1 MAIVVMGVSGSGKST
16 LGRLLADAL
25 GCPFLEGDEFHDAA
39 AIAKMSAGQPLDD
52 TDRWPWLDRVGH
64 ALGEAAA
71 TNGCAVAA
79 CSALRRSYRERLAA
93 AAGGHMRF
101 ILLDNDRDEL
111 VRRLS
116 DRTDHYMPASLLNSQ
131 LATLERPTAD
141 EAVLTLRSSAAPPDL
156 CRMALEWLDA
166 GGA

>member
-1 MAIVVMGVSGSGKST
+1 
-16 LGRLLADAL
+16 
-25 GCPFLEGDEFHDAA
+25 
-39 AIAKMSAGQPLDD
+39 
-52 TDRWPWLDRVGH
+52 
-64 ALGEAAA
+64 
-71 TNGCAVAA
+71 
-79 CSALRRSYRERLAA
+79 
-93 AAGGHMRF
+93 MRF

>member
-1 MAIVVMGVSGSGKST
+1 
-16 LGRLLADAL
+16 
-25 GCPFLEGDEFHDAA
+25 
-39 AIAKMSAGQPLDD
+39 
-52 TDRWPWLDRVGH
+52 
-64 ALGEAAA
+64 
-71 TNGCAVAA
+71 
-79 CSALRRSYRERLAA
+79 
-93 AAGGHMRF
+93 MRF

-141 EAVLTLRSSAAPPDL
+141 EAVLTLRSSAAPSDL